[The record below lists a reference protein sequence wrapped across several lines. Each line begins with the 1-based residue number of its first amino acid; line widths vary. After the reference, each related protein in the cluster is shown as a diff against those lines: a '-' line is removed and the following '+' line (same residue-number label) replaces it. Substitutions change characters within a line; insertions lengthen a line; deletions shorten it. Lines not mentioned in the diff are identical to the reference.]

1 MTAVLMP
8 GGPVADAVFADL
20 VPRIDALRAAGH
32 TPGLAT
38 VLIGDDGQHDQEIY
52 GDFVASHPGN
62 VAAVAIRQLS
72 ATQTVLA
79 GGLPAHVDGSAS
91 TVRHG
96 RPWMS
101 APDGAGLA
109 RQMNE
114 TDLL

>member
-1 MTAVLMP
+1 M
-8 GGPVADAVFADL
+8 
-20 VPRIDALRAAGH
+20 
-32 TPGLAT
+32 
-38 VLIGDDGQHDQEIY
+38 
-52 GDFVASHPGN
+52 
-62 VAAVAIRQLS
+62 AIRQLS

-79 GGLPAHVDGSAS
+79 GGLPAPVDGSAS